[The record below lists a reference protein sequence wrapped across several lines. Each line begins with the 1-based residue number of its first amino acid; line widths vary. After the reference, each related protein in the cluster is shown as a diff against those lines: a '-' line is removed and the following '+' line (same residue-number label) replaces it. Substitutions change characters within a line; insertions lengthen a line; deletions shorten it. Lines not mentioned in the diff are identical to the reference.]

1 MVAIENTTGAAVDEA
16 IISIQ
21 SSPIDVAINRT
32 ERNIPPYSSI
42 QIPVSMTVPNAWTRS
57 NGRIT
62 AQVNAAMAQAF
73 FVIQPFYGLLIPVA
87 VALLV
92 LLLFAWIIFKKS

>member
-1 MVAIENTTGAAVDEA
+1 MRD
-16 IISIQ
+16 
-21 SSPIDVAINRT
+21 
-32 ERNIPPYSSI
+32 
-42 QIPVSMTVPNAWTRS
+42 RS

-73 FVIQPFYGLLIPVA
+73 FVIQPFYGLLIPVS